1 LYGKN
6 LALKEALN
14 MGLEFLKV
22 LKNFGFVFDKV
33 NPSKFA
39 KIVNKTHII
48 LEPANGFGR
57 RASYI

>member
-1 LYGKN
+1 
-6 LALKEALN
+6 

-22 LKNFGFVFDKV
+22 LENFIFVFDKV